1 MTTYTH
7 DNGIIVGGTDRPGQI
22 AIWSALA
29 DSPGDRCY
37 IHPPQAEAIP
47 AAYLASLGLALWEH
61 DGEQWLI
68 PLEGDPE
75 DDGAR
80 HIMRVSA
87 RLFGYALNDPSGD
100 PFDRALAA
108 YLAAHTPPE
117 PPKPGE
123 RWLLGMDLGSVEQ
136 PVEVVE
142 IGGERYF
149 AWQDSGTM
157 PMLVCVA
164 DRHPSTYRR
173 AES

>member
-1 MTTYTH
+1 MTAYTH
-7 DNGIIVGGTDRPGQI
+7 DNGVIVGGTDSPAEI
-22 AIWSALA
+22 AIWNALA
-29 DSPGDRCY
+29 DGPGDRQY
-37 IHPPQAEAIP
+37 IHPPQAEAIH
-47 AAYLASLGLALWEH
+47 AAYLHSLGLALFEH
-61 DGEQWLI
+61 DGDRWLI

-87 RLFGYALNDPSGD
+87 RLFDYALNDPSGD

-108 YLAAHTPPE
+108 YLAAHTQPAQ
-117 PPKPGE
+117 PKPGE
-123 RWLLGMDLGSVEQ
+123 RWLLCRDLGPVEQ

-142 IGGERYF
+142 IGGVTYF
-149 AWQDSGTM
+149 AWQDSGMM
-157 PMLVCVA
+157 PTLVRVA